1 MECSVIRNRITPPT
15 YVQLRRKMFTFNQL
29 DIAQVFKQRCLGL
42 EKALQA
48 RRFQKQQ
55 CIYRAMLQPNKIC
68 PTSISKVHQ
77 KSSKCAGKKM
87 SPPSNHTP
95 QITEIGLI
103 CQKISYPQKHVYQQG
118 HPKPVHAYRTTIK
131 NKIFTFNLPSMTY
144 ESILR
149 DNRRFLTPYE
159 QIEIKEYRK
168 VWYVGK
174 KDSKNRTQTTTEEIK
189 SFDDE
194 QGFYKSRIGDHLAYR
209 FEILRVIGSGFAGK
223 VLKCKDHKT
232 TMLVA
237 VKVFRNT
244 TEGHGFA
251 EAELKVLKTLQK
263 LDKSN
268 KANIV
273 HMKEYFYFRSHL
285 CITFDLFEKD
295 LFKAL
300 MQSKMRRLHDG
311 DIRKYAT
318 DVLKCLQVLK
328 GMKIVHGDLKPENI
342 LLDKENNAAV
352 SDFGG
357 CIFLKDNDRPT
368 IYTLPYMSPELL
380 LGKIS
385 TPATDMWS
393 LGCMLAE
400 LDRGYAL
407 FGGHTKADMFYSI
420 TRVLGLPPMEMQ
432 MEANEKKFRIGSPDV
447 EPTKQQK
454 KSLTMR
460 IRSSNPKFL
469 DFISTCLEYDTKKR
483 LTPEQALRHPWILN
497 ADMSKPMKTAIKM
510 SVKAAKTSLLKRDKI
525 APPLLQ
531 PLVPQKQ

>member
-1 MECSVIRNRITPPT
+1 
-15 YVQLRRKMFTFNQL
+15 MFTFNHL
-29 DIAQVFKQRCLGL
+29 EIGQVLKHRCLGL
-42 EKALQA
+42 EKTAHG
-48 RRFQKQQ
+48 RRFPTRQ
-55 CIYRAMLQPNKIC
+55 CIYRAMLQPNKIS
-68 PTSISKVHQ
+68 PTSRNIKDHR
-77 KSSKCAGKKM
+77 KSIKCADKKQI
-87 SPPSNHTP
+87 SPPSNPP
-95 QITEIGLI
+95 QLTEFGLI
-103 CQKISYPQKHVYQQG
+103 CQKISYPQNQMHQEG
-118 HPKPVHAYRTTIK
+118 ISKPIQAYKTTIK

-149 DNRRFLTPYE
+149 DNRRYLTPYE

-174 KDSKNRTQTTTEEIK
+174 KDSKIRAQTTSEEAK
-189 SFDDE
+189 SFDDD

-285 CITFDLFEKD
+285 CIMFDLFEKD

-318 DVLKCLQVLK
+318 DVLKCLQILK

-420 TRVLGLPPMEMQ
+420 TRVLGLPPTEMQ
-432 MEANEKKFRIGSPDV
+432 VEANEKKFRIGSPDI
-447 EPTKQQK
+447 ESTKQQK
-454 KSLTMR
+454 NTLAVR

-469 DFISTCLEYDTKKR
+469 EFISYCLEYDTKKR

-497 ADMSKPMKTAIKM
+497 TDAPKPMKTTIKM

-531 PLVPQKQ
+531 PLVPQK

>member
-1 MECSVIRNRITPPT
+1 MGGGSQNDSTFTEQCCNPT
-15 YVQLRRKMFTFNQL
+15 RDAEVVEPLPSDYW
-29 DIAQVFKQRCLGL
+29 
-42 EKALQA
+42 QA
-48 RRFQKQQ
+48 CEMR
-55 CIYRAMLQPNKIC
+55 
-68 PTSISKVHQ
+68 PTSRNNKDHR
-77 KSSKCAGKKM
+77 KSKCVDKCHTIL
-87 SPPSNHTP
+87 PPLK
-95 QITEIGLI
+95 TEFGLI
-103 CQKISYPQKHVYQQG
+103 CQNISYPQNHLHQQVIA
-118 HPKPVHAYRTTIK
+118 KPTIQAYRTTIK
-131 NKIFTFNLPSMTY
+131 NKIFTFNLPSMTC
-144 ESILR
+144 ESILKDAKR
-149 DNRRFLTPYE
+149 YLTPFE
-159 QIEIKEYRK
+159 QNEIKDYRK
-168 VWYVGK
+168 VWFVGK
-174 KDSKNRTQTTTEEIK
+174 KDSKIRALTISEEAK
-189 SFDDE
+189 SFDDD
-194 QGFYKSRIGDHLAYR
+194 QGFYRPRIGDHLAYR

-223 VLKCKDHKT
+223 VLRCKDHKT

-244 TEGHGFA
+244 SEGHGFA

-273 HMKEYFYFRSHL
+273 HMKEYFYFRNHL

-300 MQSKMRRLHDG
+300 MQTKMRRLHDG

-318 DVLKCLQVLK
+318 DVLRCLQVLK

-357 CIFLKDNDRPT
+357 CIFLKDHDRPT

-380 LGKIS
+380 LGKTS

-407 FGGHTKADMFYSI
+407 FSGQTKADMFYSI
-420 TRVLGLPPMEMQ
+420 TRVLGLPPLEMQ
-432 MEANEKKFRIGSPDV
+432 VEANEKKFRIGSP
-447 EPTKQQK
+447 ESEASKQK
-454 KSLTMR
+454 NTLAMR

-469 DFISTCLEYDTKKR
+469 DFISHCLEYDIKKR

-497 ADMSKPMKTAIKM
+497 AELPKPMKTSLKM
-510 SVKAAKTSLLKRDKI
+510 SVKAAKSSLLKRDKM

-531 PLVPQKQ
+531 PLVPYKQ

>member
-1 MECSVIRNRITPPT
+1 
-15 YVQLRRKMFTFNQL
+15 MFTFNHL
-29 DIAQVFKQRCLGL
+29 EIGQVLKHRCLGL
-42 EKALQA
+42 EKTAHG
-48 RRFQKQQ
+48 RRFPTRQ
-55 CIYRAMLQPNKIC
+55 CIYRAMLQPNKIS
-68 PTSISKVHQ
+68 PTSRNIKDHR
-77 KSSKCAGKKM
+77 KSIKCADKKQI
-87 SPPSNHTP
+87 SPPSNPP
-95 QITEIGLI
+95 QLTEFGLI
-103 CQKISYPQKHVYQQG
+103 CQKISYPQNQMHQEG
-118 HPKPVHAYRTTIK
+118 ISKPIQAYKTTIK

-149 DNRRFLTPYE
+149 DNRRYLTPYE

-174 KDSKNRTQTTTEEIK
+174 KDSKIRAQTTSEEAK
-189 SFDDE
+189 SFDDD

-244 TEGHGFA
+244 TE
-251 EAELKVLKTLQK
+251 
-263 LDKSN
+263 
-268 KANIV
+268 
-273 HMKEYFYFRSHL
+273 
-285 CITFDLFEKD
+285 KD

-318 DVLKCLQVLK
+318 DVLKCLQILK

-420 TRVLGLPPMEMQ
+420 TRVLGLPPTEMQ
-432 MEANEKKFRIGSPDV
+432 VEANEKKFRIGSPDI
-447 EPTKQQK
+447 ESTKQQK
-454 KSLTMR
+454 NTLAVR

-469 DFISTCLEYDTKKR
+469 EFISYCLEYDTKKR

-497 ADMSKPMKTAIKM
+497 TDAPKPMKTTIKM

-531 PLVPQKQ
+531 PLVPQK

>member
-1 MECSVIRNRITPPT
+1 LTS
-15 YVQLRRKMFTFNQL
+15 QRK
-29 DIAQVFKQRCLGL
+29 I
-42 EKALQA
+42 
-48 RRFQKQQ
+48 
-55 CIYRAMLQPNKIC
+55 
-68 PTSISKVHQ
+68 
-77 KSSKCAGKKM
+77 GKR
-87 SPPSNHTP
+87 
-95 QITEIGLI
+95 
-103 CQKISYPQKHVYQQG
+103 Y
-118 HPKPVHAYRTTIK
+118 
-131 NKIFTFNLPSMTY
+131 
-144 ESILR
+144 
-149 DNRRFLTPYE
+149 LTPYE

-174 KDSKNRTQTTTEEIK
+174 KDSKIRAQTTSEEAK
-189 SFDDE
+189 SFDDD

-285 CITFDLFEKD
+285 CITELLKIQFRFLFRKD

-318 DVLKCLQVLK
+318 DVLKCLQILK

-352 SDFGG
+352 SDFG
-357 CIFLKDNDRPT
+357 DRPT

-420 TRVLGLPPMEMQ
+420 TRV
-432 MEANEKKFRIGSPDV
+432 
-447 EPTKQQK
+447 
-454 KSLTMR
+454 
-460 IRSSNPKFL
+460 
-469 DFISTCLEYDTKKR
+469 R
-483 LTPEQALRHPWILN
+483 LIHHKI
-497 ADMSKPMKTAIKM
+497 KPQ
-510 SVKAAKTSLLKRDKI
+510 
-525 APPLLQ
+525 APPVLYLSC
-531 PLVPQKQ
+531 LS

>member
-1 MECSVIRNRITPPT
+1 MRPPIC
-15 YVQLRRKMFTFNQL
+15 VERLHKMFTFNQL
-29 DIAQVFKQRCLGL
+29 DISQVFKQRCLGL
-42 EKALQA
+42 EKAA
-48 RRFQKQQ
+48 HGRRFPKRQ
-55 CIYRAMLQPNKIC
+55 CIYRAMLQPNKIR
-68 PTSISKVHQ
+68 PTSRNKDHQ
-77 KSSKCAGKKM
+77 KSIKCTEKKLI
-87 SPPSNHTP
+87 SPPINP
-95 QITEIGLI
+95 LQKTEYGLI
-103 CQKISYPQKHVYQQG
+103 CQRISCPQNHMHQQG
-118 HPKPVHAYRTTIK
+118 FSKPSIQTFRTTIK
-131 NKIFTFNLPSMTY
+131 NKIFTFNLPSMTC
-144 ESILR
+144 ESILK
-149 DNRRFLTPYE
+149 DNKRYLTPYE

-174 KDSKNRTQTTTEEIK
+174 KDTKLRTQTTSEEAR
-189 SFDDE
+189 SFDDD

-232 TMLVA
+232 TMVVA

-244 TEGHGFA
+244 TEGQGFA

-273 HMKEYFYFRSHL
+273 HMKEYFYFRNHL

-311 DIRKYAT
+311 EMRKYAT
-318 DVLKCLQVLK
+318 DVLKCLLVLK

-380 LGKIS
+380 LGKTS

-420 TRVLGLPPMEMQ
+420 TRVLGLPPIEIQ
-432 MEANEKKFRIGSPDV
+432 VEANEKKFRIGSPDI
-447 EPTKQQK
+447 ESSKLHKNT
-454 KSLTMR
+454 LAMR

-469 DFISTCLEYDTKKR
+469 DFISYCLEYDAKKR

-497 ADMSKPMKTAIKM
+497 TDAPKPIKTTIKM
-510 SVKAAKTSLLKRDKI
+510 SVKAAKTSLLKRDKM

-531 PLVPQKQ
+531 PLVLHK

>member
-1 MECSVIRNRITPPT
+1 
-15 YVQLRRKMFTFNQL
+15 MFTFNHL
-29 DIAQVFKQRCLGL
+29 DIAQVFKQKCLGL
-42 EKALQA
+42 EKTAHW
-48 RRFQKQQ
+48 RRFPNRP
-55 CIYRAMLQPNKIC
+55 CIYRAMLQPNKIS
-68 PTSISKVHQ
+68 PISRSNKDHQ
-77 KSSKCAGKKM
+77 KSTKCAEESQV
-87 SPPSNHTP
+87 SPPSNPPPPP
-95 QITEIGLI
+95 QMTEIGLI
-103 CQKISYPQKHVYQQG
+103 CQKIRYPHSHMHQQG
-118 HPKPVHAYRTTIK
+118 IHKPKQAYRTTIK

-168 VWYVGK
+168 VWYIGK
-174 KDSKNRTQTTTEEIK
+174 KDSKIRTQTLSEEVK
-189 SFDDE
+189 LFDDD
-194 QGFYKSRIGDHLAYR
+194 QGFYKPRIGDHLAYR
-209 FEILRVIGSGFAGK
+209 FEILRVIGSGFAGI

-244 TEGHGFA
+244 TE
-251 EAELKVLKTLQK
+251 
-263 LDKSN
+263 
-268 KANIV
+268 
-273 HMKEYFYFRSHL
+273 
-285 CITFDLFEKD
+285 KD

-300 MQSKMRRLHDG
+300 MQSKIRRLHDG
-311 DIRKYAT
+311 DIRKCAT

-342 LLDKENNAAV
+342 LLDKENNASV

-357 CIFLKDNDRPT
+357 CIFLKDNERPT

-380 LGKIS
+380 LGKTS

-393 LGCMLAE
+393 LGCVLGE

-407 FGGHTKADMFYSI
+407 FRGHTKADMFFSI

-432 MEANEKKFRIGSPDV
+432 IEANEKKFRIGSPDI
-447 EPTKQQK
+447 EFAKQK
-454 KSLTMR
+454 NTLAMR
-460 IRSSNPKFL
+460 IRSNNPKFL
-469 DFISTCLEYDTKKR
+469 DFISCCLEYDIKKR

-497 ADMSKPMKTAIKM
+497 TDAPKPMKTTIKM
-510 SVKAAKTSLLKRDKI
+510 SVRAAKTSLLKRDKI

-531 PLVPQKQ
+531 PLVPHK

>member
-1 MECSVIRNRITPPT
+1 MTPPPS
-15 YVQLRRKMFTFNQL
+15 VQLPHEMFTFNHL
-29 DIAQVFKQRCLGL
+29 EIGQVFKHRCLGL
-42 EKALQA
+42 EKTVHG
-48 RRFQKQQ
+48 RRFPKRQ
-55 CIYRAMLQPNKIC
+55 CIYRAMLQPNKIS
-68 PTSISKVHQ
+68 PASRNIKDHRKSI
-77 KSSKCAGKKM
+77 KCADKKQI
-87 SPPSNHTP
+87 SPPSNPP
-95 QITEIGLI
+95 QMTEFGLI
-103 CQKISYPQKHVYQQG
+103 CQKISYPQNQMHQECIS
-118 HPKPVHAYRTTIK
+118 KPIQAYKTTIK

-149 DNRRFLTPYE
+149 DNRRYLTPYE

-174 KDSKNRTQTTTEEIK
+174 KDSKIRAQTTSEEAK
-189 SFDDE
+189 SFDDD

-244 TEGHGFA
+244 TE
-251 EAELKVLKTLQK
+251 
-263 LDKSN
+263 
-268 KANIV
+268 
-273 HMKEYFYFRSHL
+273 
-285 CITFDLFEKD
+285 KD

-318 DVLKCLQVLK
+318 DVLKCLQILK

-432 MEANEKKFRIGSPDV
+432 VEANGKKFRISSPDI
-447 EPTKQQK
+447 ESTKQQK
-454 KSLTMR
+454 NTLAVR

-469 DFISTCLEYDTKKR
+469 DFISYCLEYDTKKR

-497 ADMSKPMKTAIKM
+497 TDAPKPMKTTIKM

-531 PLVPQKQ
+531 PLVPQK

>member
-1 MECSVIRNRITPPT
+1 MRPPIC
-15 YVQLRRKMFTFNQL
+15 VERLHKMFTFNQL
-29 DIAQVFKQRCLGL
+29 DISQVFKQRCLGL
-42 EKALQA
+42 EKAA
-48 RRFQKQQ
+48 HGRRFPKRQ
-55 CIYRAMLQPNKIC
+55 CIYRAMLQPNKIR
-68 PTSISKVHQ
+68 PTSRNKDHQ
-77 KSSKCAGKKM
+77 KSIKCTEKKLI
-87 SPPSNHTP
+87 SPPINP
-95 QITEIGLI
+95 LQKTEYGLI
-103 CQKISYPQKHVYQQG
+103 CQRISCPQNHMHQQG
-118 HPKPVHAYRTTIK
+118 FSKP
-131 NKIFTFNLPSMTY
+131 
-144 ESILR
+144 SI
-149 DNRRFLTPYE
+149 
-159 QIEIKEYRK
+159 Q
-168 VWYVGK
+168 
-174 KDSKNRTQTTTEEIK
+174 
-189 SFDDE
+189 
-194 QGFYKSRIGDHLAYR
+194 RIGDHLAYR

-232 TMLVA
+232 TMVVA

-244 TEGHGFA
+244 TEGQGFA

-273 HMKEYFYFRSHL
+273 HMKEYFYFRNHL

-311 DIRKYAT
+311 EMRKYAT
-318 DVLKCLQVLK
+318 DVLKCLLVLK

-380 LGKIS
+380 LGKTS

-420 TRVLGLPPMEMQ
+420 TRVLGLPPIEIQ
-432 MEANEKKFRIGSPDV
+432 VEANEKKFRIGSPDI
-447 EPTKQQK
+447 ESSKLHKNT
-454 KSLTMR
+454 LAMR

-469 DFISTCLEYDTKKR
+469 DFISYCLEYDAKKR

-497 ADMSKPMKTAIKM
+497 TDAPKPIKTTIKM
-510 SVKAAKTSLLKRDKI
+510 SVKAAKTSLLKRDKM

-531 PLVPQKQ
+531 PLVLHK